1 MFSVVRPTQRPAAA
15 IAIRRSGGN
24 AVRGVIGAKPARRVR
39 AVVILSALACLCS
52 TAAFGQWSGRATAS
66 FGRGLGSIALSQG
79 NLALGRA
86 VLREHAAAR
95 PTNARPPANARQPA
109 SLTPDQIEAALAYT
123 PDPQLTEKIR
133 LAMIDNVSAGNPESR
148 PTWEKAFADDAV
160 LREFESF
167 MSAHGY
173 SSRNFADD
181 IGALLWVSWE
191 IVTGSTASEAQI
203 RGAHA
208 QARGVVLGNAQLRTM
223 SDPQRQAMAE
233 PIAYQVMI
241 FSAAKAEAVRTG
253 DQAGLAK
260 LRENVAAAAR
270 QFGLDVSRMR
280 LTDKG
285 FRKT

>member
-1 MFSVVRPTQRPAAA
+1 MLSVVRPTQRPAAA
-15 IAIRRSGGN
+15 IASRRSGGD
-24 AVRGVIGAKPARRVR
+24 ALRGVTGTKPARRPR

-52 TAAFGQWSGRATAS
+52 SAALGQWSGRATAS

-79 NLALGRA
+79 NLALGRT

-95 PTNARPPANARQPA
+95 PTNARQRA
-109 SLTPDQIEAALAYT
+109 SLTPGQIEAALAYT

-133 LAMIDNVSAGNPESR
+133 LAMIDSVSAGNPESR

-191 IVTGSTASEAQI
+191 IVTGGTASEAQI
-203 RGAHA
+203 RGAHE

-223 SDPQRQAMAE
+223 SNPQRQVMAE